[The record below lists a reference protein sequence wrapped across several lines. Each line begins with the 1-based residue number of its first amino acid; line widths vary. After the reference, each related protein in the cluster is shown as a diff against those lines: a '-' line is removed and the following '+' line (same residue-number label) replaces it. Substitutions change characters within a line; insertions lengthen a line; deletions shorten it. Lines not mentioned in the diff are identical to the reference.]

1 VTRNSSPTATRQL
14 LLESN
19 LVHLLQEGETR
30 HGLLIEHDAGSTLGL
45 VNRDGQ
51 LLTENYSLSQRPS
64 LFTADGLLLVHC
76 ILQKADTL
84 NRNGR
89 VYPQLILERENR
101 NYQTAV
107 SERMASGEVNHPD
120 TITLDLHN
128 LGMLVTRTW
137 WEGKAL
143 MGELEVLVSPRYI
156 ADGSIQLP
164 GDKIAYYLEK
174 RMKLGISSRG
184 LGSVKKINGQLI
196 VQNDF
201 GLIGFDFVQSPSTT
215 GSYIIPGGTGA
226 QPLRESLGAPG
237 GGFHA
242 RVERFGSKRH

>member
-1 VTRNSSPTATRQL
+1 MISTPHPSGTPQL

-19 LVHLLQEGETR
+19 LQYLLQEGESR
-30 HGLLIEHDAGSTLGL
+30 YGLLIEHDAGITMGL
-45 VNRDGQ
+45 VNRDGE
-51 LLTENYSLSQRPS
+51 LLRENYSLSQRPS
-64 LFTADGLLLVHC
+64 LFTPDGLLLVHC

-89 VYPQLILERENR
+89 VYPEAILVRENR
-101 NYQTAV
+101 SYQTAV
-107 SERMASGEVNHPD
+107 VERMASGEVNHPD

-128 LGMLVTRTW
+128 LGHLVTRTW

-184 LGSVKKINGQLI
+184 LGSVKKINNQLI
-196 VQNDF
+196 VQQDF

-215 GSYIIPGGTGA
+215 GSYILTGA
-226 QPLRESLGAPG
+226 AGSQTLRESAPG
-237 GGFHA
+237 PA
-242 RVERFGSKRH
+242 NRIPTKVDRFGAGRH